1 MKKFLTFTCNNF
13 LQNKAR
19 LLCTTSSGQDST
31 LNFFLLLHAKEKKNL
46 YLTILYCQHFWQT
59 KNFFSVLLLYK
70 LSFSFEIP
78 YHICLPQNGLG
89 TENQSRVWRKKVF
102 SRVSKFENSLTL
114 LTGQTLTDKS
124 ENMFQNLLRG
134 TSPKGLYKS
143 KYLTLKKSTCLF
155 FSAIILKPTFYL
167 YKSQSLLKK
176 LKLKEKKI
184 NLSKIENQYK
194 TKFLKNQTF
203 LFQHKLNLYFYQR
216 KVYKESKKVKKN
228 LYFFILKQGQRYS
241 INPNLFLSIANY
253 CFFSKKSKSN
263 QPLSRENVEVKK
275 NEYLTFLIIEKQ
287 VSVSFCF
294 YSNGVKT
301 PIIIKKPLL
310 ETTRFT
316 ISKFRK
322 FYNFPII
329 TDMTNFSSKI
339 SRNKI
344 RYNLFPLIRY
354 LFLPNFEFLLNN
366 FLKNLEKEQN
376 TLKKDVEEKFFFV
389 KNKKLKS
396 KQYWNRKEKVK
407 IKNKID
413 LKKLDGYFIQK
424 LFSNLSDIELTYN
437 QTYLL
442 KKIMTNN

>member
-13 LQNKAR
+13 LQNKTR

-31 LNFFLLLHAKEKKNL
+31 LNFFLLVHAKEKKNL

-70 LSFSFEIP
+70 LSFIFELP
-78 YHICLPQNGLG
+78 YHICLPQNDLG

-102 SRVSKFENSLTL
+102 SRVSKLENSLTL

-134 TSPKGLYKS
+134 TSPKGLYKT
-143 KYLTLKKSTCLF
+143 KYLISKKTICFF
-155 FSAIILKPTFYL
+155 FSAVILKPTFYF

-176 LKLKEKKI
+176 LKEKKI
-184 NLSKIENQYK
+184 KLAKIENQYK
-194 TKFLKNQTF
+194 TKFRKNKTF

-216 KVYKESKKVKKN
+216 KVYKESKKVKQN
-228 LYFFILKQGQRYS
+228 LYFFLLKQGQRYS
-241 INPNLFLSIANY
+241 INPNLFLPIANY
-253 CFFSKKSKSN
+253 SFFFKKSKTN
-263 QPLSRENVEVKK
+263 QPLSGENVEVKK
-275 NEYLTFLIIEKQ
+275 NEYFIFLIIEKQ
-287 VSVSFCF
+287 FSVSFCF
-294 YSNGVKT
+294 YSKGVKT
-301 PIIIKKPLL
+301 PIILKKPLL

-316 ISKFRK
+316 ISKLRK

-329 TDMTNFSSKI
+329 SDMTNFSSKF

-366 FLKNLEKEQN
+366 FLKNLESEQN
-376 TLKKDVEEKFFFV
+376 VLKKDLEEKFFFV
-389 KNKKLKS
+389 KNKKMKP
-396 KQYWNRKEKVK
+396 KQYSNRTGKLK
-407 IKNKID
+407 IKDKTD
-413 LKKLDGYFIQK
+413 LKKLNGYLIQK
-424 LFSNLSDIELTYN
+424 IFSNSSDIELSYI